1 MGQGGRVAL
10 EMFVRVKPLITI
22 QTMERDASPF
32 GSALDRV
39 GLFEDLGLIAASPRK
54 PTNMPESSS
63 SQADFSNQ
71 ECTELGQFR
80 SEGLIE

>member
-10 EMFVRVKPLITI
+10 ELFVRVKPLITI

-63 SQADFSNQ
+63 SQADFRTKNAPNSA
-71 ECTELGQFR
+71 
-80 SEGLIE
+80 SSVAKA